1 MQIRTPKELGAL
13 VRARRKE
20 LGWSQQR
27 LADESGVKRLW
38 IVHFESGKP
47 TVQLGLVFRAL
58 RAVGLTLDGTIQE
71 KDSSG
76 VDLSVLLGEKP
87 DAEVDSDD

>member
-13 VRARRKE
+13 VRSRRKE

-38 IVHFESGKP
+38 IVHFEAGKP

-58 RAVGLTLDGTIQE
+58 RAVGLTLDGKVQE
-71 KDSSG
+71 KDPQD
-76 VDLSVLLGEKP
+76 VDLSVLLGEQK
-87 DAEVDSDD
+87 EGSLKSDD